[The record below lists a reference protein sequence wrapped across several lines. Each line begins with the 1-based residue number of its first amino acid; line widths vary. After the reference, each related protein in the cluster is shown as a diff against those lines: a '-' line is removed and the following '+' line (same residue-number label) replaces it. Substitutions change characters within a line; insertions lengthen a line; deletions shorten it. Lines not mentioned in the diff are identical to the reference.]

1 MARLTQIHRQ
11 HCRACDPTS
20 SRAHATP
27 AHATSPNRLQ
37 WRRPGGGGGAKVDH
51 PHRRGSCD
59 AGGKRSSGGAM
70 ATKSPPQPIL
80 TATGADFDRHR
91 RCPHHAPQPPLPSL
105 LPRSLAPFH
114 LPRSRSR
121 SRRPRERLVIGGRAR
136 LAGQK
141 SDAGTPGTAPAI
153 ARGQSL
159 IIRHRAHHTAL
170 PRSAPA
176 PEFLTRGIP
185 VAPGVHVLLG
195 LVTWLGVLR
204 LLPNFPVVAC
214 GGNLMWLRLAMEF
227 ASASSITS
235 TQN

>member
-1 MARLTQIHRQ
+1 MRPHQLPRP
-11 HCRACDPTS
+11 RY
-20 SRAHATP
+20 SRTRDF
-27 AHATSPNRLQ
+27 TKSPSVAPP
-37 WRRPGGGGGAKVDH
+37 RRRRGGAKVDH

-59 AGGKRSSGGAM
+59 AVGKRSSGGAM

-114 LPRSRSR
+114 LARSRSR

-159 IIRHRAHHTAL
+159 IIRHRAHHVAL

-176 PEFLTRGIP
+176 SECLTRGIRSRLVSKCCLVSSP
-185 VAPGVHVLLG
+185 GSVCFVSFRISPLLRVVGILCGCGLPWNLPLRAPSHPHK
-195 LVTWLGVLR
+195 TR
-204 LLPNFPVVAC
+204 
-214 GGNLMWLRLAMEF
+214 E
-227 ASASSITS
+227 I
-235 TQN
+235 